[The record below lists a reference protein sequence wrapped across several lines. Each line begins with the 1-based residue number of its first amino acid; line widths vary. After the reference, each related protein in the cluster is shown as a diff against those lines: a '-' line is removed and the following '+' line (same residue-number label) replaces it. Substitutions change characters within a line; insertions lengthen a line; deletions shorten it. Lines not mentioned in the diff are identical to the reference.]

1 MLVTATTTSQ
11 KLQDMFAD
19 ADLALVQKK
28 IGSGAPDG
36 SYLVFVQNLG
46 GQDVYLELYK
56 DATTTD
62 GVKIPATSGEISFAV
77 RDLQDARFITGSST
91 SAMRVLISK

>member
-1 MLVTATTTSQ
+1 MLTTA
-11 KLQDMFAD
+11 DE
-19 ADLALVQKK
+19 ALVLKK

-36 SYLVFVQNLG
+36 SYLIFIQNLG
-46 GQDVYLELYK
+46 GQDVYLELYQ
-56 DATTTD
+56 DATTSA
-62 GVKIPATSGEISFAV
+62 GVKIPATTGEISFAV

>member
-1 MLVTATTTSQ
+1 MLITATTTSQ
-11 KLQDMFAD
+11 KLQDMLTD
-19 ADLALVQKK
+19 ADLALVKTK

-36 SYLVFVQNLG
+36 SYLVFIQNLG
-46 GQDVYLELYK
+46 GQDVYLELYD
-56 DATTTD
+56 DATTSA
-62 GVKIPATSGEISFAV
+62 GVKVSATSGEISFAI